1 MSDIG
6 GLDTVEETTEEKVV
20 EMTEKKERKCYRW
33 CGCQGLRWCHQG
45 HWFRCEISGIRCNP
59 EVFWCVQCPDSKIF
73 IRDPNFE
80 KSAVF
85 FQWSWNIRKRPGRNT
100 ENSWYDCKIHVC
112 KFCNSRSN

>member
-6 GLDTVEETTEEKVV
+6 GLDTVEETAEEKVV
-20 EMTEKKERKCYRW
+20 E
-33 CGCQGLRWCHQG
+33 
-45 HWFRCEISGIRCNP
+45 IRCNP
-59 EVFWCVQCPDSKIF
+59 EVFWCFRCPDPKIF